1 MRHGR
6 KNVIS
11 RRVESRLA
19 LVTAAVVVA
28 LGVPS
33 PSGAQNTGFEYDGA
47 LAAVRRVT
55 VPTAPR
61 SQTTQL
67 VDAGSFDCDGYK
79 SVVLNLAGEIKDPI
93 PKAGKLGA
101 ILVPDVDPFT
111 QAFQQLGLLPVTIEI
126 EVTLKAGAGG
136 YYMAEPKRADIGFPR
151 YRVLFF
157 NETGAAV
164 TANFFAY
171 RGR

>member
-1 MRHGR
+1 MITCTAGP
-6 KNVIS
+6 
-11 RRVESRLA
+11 RVAHLA
-19 LVTAAVVVA
+19 LVTLLTISIAPPSVA
-28 LGVPS
+28 QSAGV
-33 PSGAQNTGFEYDGA
+33 EYDGA
-47 LAAVRRVT
+47 LAAIRRVT

-67 VDAGSFDCDGYK
+67 VDGGVFDCDGYK
-79 SVVLNLAGEIKDPI
+79 SIVLNLAGEIKDPV
-93 PKAGKLGA
+93 PKAGKIGA

-111 QAFQQLGLLPVTIEI
+111 RAFQQLGLLPVTIEI
-126 EVTLKAGAGG
+126 DVTLKQGAGG

-151 YRVLFF
+151 YHVLFF

>member
-1 MRHGR
+1 M
-6 KNVIS
+6 IT
-11 RRVESRLA
+11 RRAGARLA
-19 LVTAAVVVA
+19 LLAPVLLLAIAIA
-28 LGVPS
+28 PPSLAQGV
-33 PSGAQNTGFEYDGA
+33 GFEYDGA

-67 VDAGSFDCDGYK
+67 VDAGVFDCDGYK
-79 SVVLNLAGEIKDPI
+79 SLLLNLAGEIKDPV
-93 PKAGKLGA
+93 PKAGKVGA
-101 ILVPDVDPFT
+101 ILVPDVEPFT

-126 EVTLKAGAGG
+126 DVTLKPGAGG

-157 NETGAAV
+157 NETGGAV
-164 TANFFAY
+164 TASFFAY